1 MSHRDDISPEIYA
14 DAIGDEDF
22 FVGPHPRKHWT
33 PSAVYCHFS
42 QADCSHCYNH
52 VFYGLNDVQPC
63 HMPKA
68 IDVLLGQGAVIPKTM
83 MSKLSNYVFSG
94 TLETGHGTGGKK

>member
-33 PSAVYCHFS
+33 PSAVYCHTSGMNCGSCF
-42 QADCSHCYNH
+42 NH
-52 VFYGLNDVQPC
+52 RFYGLVAYASC
-63 HMPKA
+63 YMPLAVNK
-68 IDVLLGQGAVIPKTM
+68 LLAQRVKIPASLLERVHLWKI
-83 MSKLSNYVFSG
+83 SG
-94 TLETGHGTGGKK
+94 KLET